1 MRVSFHVTGSVSQ
14 SAQVST
20 RAGIEFRR
28 RYVIRDGSGLV
39 EWTPETAG
47 PAVLRIRVRGGQ
59 GQTTTKTLRIAVSPA
74 PRPTARP
81 TVTLIRVPTAATVG
95 RPSRVVFRVT
105 DARVAVARIAPEDG
119 EALVWRFP
127 NADDIVVF
135 AWTPARRGSYVLTV
149 TARGSDGVTTQTATR
164 LAVGRLL

>member
-1 MRVSFHVTGSVSQ
+1 
-14 SAQVST
+14 
-20 RAGIEFRR
+20 
-28 RYVIRDGSGLV
+28 
-39 EWTPETAG
+39 
-47 PAVLRIRVRGGQ
+47 
-59 GQTTTKTLRIAVSPA
+59 
-74 PRPTARP
+74 
-81 TVTLIRVPTAATVG
+81 VTLIRVPTAATVG